1 MDCSDKPW
9 LKSYK
14 LGPYKLKQSM
24 APYPE
29 VPIFKVLDD
38 AAENHAGKTAV
49 LFEGR
54 TLKYRQLK
62 DQADRLATAL
72 AKVGIQKG
80 DRINIFLPN
89 CMEYIVSTWGIQKAG
104 GVIVPTSTLHTD
116 EGVVH
121 EAGNS
126 KSKSIICQ
134 EKDLERILGLKDQ
147 CGVEHII
154 VTSDD
159 GYDIQ
164 PISKSLPKGVYE
176 FRKLLEDN
184 EPNAPQVSID
194 PKEDICELPHTGGS
208 TGVPKAVMITHYSR
222 YCNLMQLFPWML
234 APLAPG
240 IIGKASV
247 LIPLSLFH
255 AFGQYIHQAAI
266 FWGLRII
273 LLPDPRDTDKL
284 IKTIKEFRPFM
295 IPVVPTQ
302 LMRMAQAKIGRL
314 NVLAMSGSAPLPD
327 EIRQAVQKEMANPVG
342 EAYGLTETGPGTH
355 ADLSGFG
362 RITGFMSKEKK
373 SIGVPLPDTECKLVD
388 PETGKE
394 MPFGEEGEIVVR
406 GPQLMKGYWPEAG
419 SGLTPDG
426 WLHTGDIGYMDKDGY
441 FFISDRIKDMV
452 NVSGM
457 KVYTTKVDEALY
469 KHPGVLMAA
478 AFGVPDPKNP
488 GSERVMAVIQLK
500 DDYKGKVNQ
509 EQIISFCKEHLA
521 PYAVPK
527 YVAFKDALPMTVTD
541 KLFKRKLKEEA
552 IAGMNEKSE
561 VNA

>member
-1 MDCSDKPW
+1 MVTYADKPW

-14 LGPYKLKQSM
+14 LGPYKLKKSM

-38 AAENHAGKTAV
+38 AAENHPGKTAL

-54 TLKYRQLK
+54 TLKYRQLR
-62 DQADRLATAL
+62 DQADRLAAAL
-72 AKVGIQKG
+72 AKLGIEKG
-80 DRINIFLPN
+80 DRVNIFLPN
-89 CMEYIVSTWGIQKAG
+89 CMESIISPWGIQKAG
-104 GVIVPTSTLHTD
+104 GVIVPTSTLRTD
-116 EGVVH
+116 EGVIH

-126 KSKSIICQ
+126 KSKGIICQ
-134 EKDLERILGLKDQ
+134 ERDLERIFGIKDQ
-147 CGVEHII
+147 CGIEHII
-154 VTSDD
+154 VTSDE
-159 GYDIQ
+159 GYDAQ
-164 PISKSLPKGVYE
+164 PISKPLPKGVYE

-184 EPNAPQVSID
+184 EPNPPQVDID
-194 PKEDICELPHTGGS
+194 PVNDICELPHTGGS
-208 TGVPKAVMITHYSR
+208 TGLPKAVMITHYGR
-222 YCNLMQLFPWML
+222 YCNLMQLMPWMM

-255 AFGQYIHQAAI
+255 AFGHYIHQAAV

-273 LLPDPRDTDKL
+273 LLPDPRDTEKL
-284 IKTIKEFRPFM
+284 INTIKEYRPFM

-302 LMRMAQAKIGRL
+302 LMRLAQAKIGRL
-314 NVLAMSGSAPLPD
+314 NALALSGSAPLPD
-327 EIRQAVQKEMANPVG
+327 EVRQAVQKEMGNPVG

-373 SIGVPLPDTECKLVD
+373 SVGVPLPDTECKLVD
-388 PETGKE
+388 PASGQEV
-394 MPFGEEGEIVVR
+394 PFGEAGEIVVR
-406 GPQLMKGYWPEAG
+406 GPQIMKGYWPETG
-419 SGLTPDG
+419 DGLTGDG
-426 WLHTGDIGYMDKDGY
+426 WLHTGDIGHMDEDGY

-457 KVYTTKVDEALY
+457 KVYTTTVDETLY

-478 AFGVPDPKNP
+478 AFGVPDPRNP
-488 GSERVMAVIQLK
+488 GSERVMAVIKLK
-500 DDYKGKVNQ
+500 DDYYGKVQQ
-509 EQIISFCKEHLA
+509 EDIVSFCKEHLA

-527 YVAFKDALPMTVTD
+527 YVEFKDDLPVTVTE
-541 KLFKRKLKEEA
+541 KLFKRKLRDEA
-552 IAGMNEKSE
+552 IQNMKERGEIN
-561 VNA
+561 